1 MNNRTNYT
9 IQESPHF
16 EILSDSQK
24 ERIFNGMMRTL
35 QYTGANVHHEGA
47 RELFKKAGCK
57 IDGLRVYFPP
67 QVIRQALST
76 VPPVTEIFPWD
87 GDTTK
92 KIVVEKKRSYFGPGP
107 TPPNF
112 IDTETMERRPYLRKD
127 ASMVARVCDALPNM
141 GYVQSLGSISDVT
154 NGLADVY
161 EFADMVRNTTTPIM
175 SWSFTREGCR
185 DIHRMA
191 VAMAGGEEAFR
202 QRPNY
207 IFYGEPISPLVS
219 DFHAIDKAIYC
230 AENRIPQVYS
240 PCAIG
245 GGTVPASHAGQLVV
259 ALSESMVGVI
269 ASQLINPGT
278 CVIIG
283 GVQSIL
289 DMRYSI
295 YSYGAPE
302 LSLLSAAL
310 TEVVHY
316 CGLPMYST
324 SGCTDTKKMDVQSAM
339 EASLSINAA
348 MMSGANFVHDNGY
361 TESGLTGDI
370 FQTVMDDEI
379 IAMARVVERGV
390 EVSEETMAVDQ
401 IKNVGP
407 GGHYLYEDHT
417 MKWFRNHWMP
427 TLMDRNSYENWESQG
442 RKTMKDRII
451 EKTRDL
457 IKNYAGPRDKVPEKA
472 DQEIEK
478 ILQEAEE
485 RIKKEQTQKPA

>member
-1 MNNRTNYT
+1 MSTRTNYS
-9 IQESPHF
+9 IQETPHF
-16 EILSDSQK
+16 QVLSENQK
-24 ERIFNGMMRTL
+24 EKLYNGMVRTL

-47 RELFKKAGCK
+47 RELFEKAGCK
-57 IDGLRVYFPP
+57 IDGVRVYFPP
-67 QVIRQALST
+67 EVILNALST
-76 VPPVTEIFPWD
+76 VPPVTEVFPWN
-87 GDTTK
+87 GDESK
-92 KIVVEKKRSYFGPGP
+92 KISIEKDRSYFGPGP
-107 TPPNF
+107 TPVNF
-112 IDTETMERRPYLRKD
+112 IDPETMERRPYLRKD
-127 ASMVARVCDALPNM
+127 ASTVARVCDALPNM

-175 SWSFTREGCR
+175 SWSFSRGGCR
-185 DIHRMA
+185 DIHRIA
-191 VAMAGGEEAFR
+191 IAMAGGEEEFK

-219 DFHAIDKAIYC
+219 DYHAIDKCMYC

-245 GGTVPASHAGQLVV
+245 GGTVPATHAGQLVV

-269 ASQLINPGT
+269 ASQLISPGT
-278 CVIIG
+278 SIIIG

-302 LSLLSAAL
+302 LSLLSAAH
-310 TEVVHY
+310 TELVHY
-316 CGLPMYST
+316 CGLPMYSQ
-324 SGCTDTKKMDVQSAM
+324 SGCTDTKKMDMQSAM
-339 EASLSINAA
+339 EAALSINSA

-370 FQTVMDDEI
+370 FQTVMDDEL
-379 IAMARVVERGV
+379 IAMARIVESGI
-390 EVSEETMAVDQ
+390 EVNEETMAVDV
-401 IKNVGP
+401 INNVGP

-417 MKWFRNHWMP
+417 MKWFRKHWQP
-427 TLMDRNSYENWESQG
+427 TLMDRNSYESWQESG
-442 RKTMKDRII
+442 EKTMKDRVI

-457 IKNYAGPRDKVPEKA
+457 IKNYEGPKNSVPEKA
-472 DQEIEK
+472 NQQIEK
-478 ILQEAEE
+478 ILEEAEE
-485 RIKKEQTQKPA
+485 RIKNDPEA

>member
-1 MNNRTNYT
+1 MSSRTNYT
-9 IQESPHF
+9 VQQSPKF
-16 EILSDSQK
+16 EILSENQK
-24 ERIFNGMMRTL
+24 ERIFNGMLRTL

-47 RELFKKAGCK
+47 RNLFKKAGCK
-57 IDGLRVYFPP
+57 VDGIRVYFPP
-67 QVIRQALST
+67 QVIQNALST
-76 VPPVTEIFPWD
+76 VPPVTEVFPWD
-87 GDTTK
+87 GDESK
-92 KIVVEKKRSYFGPGP
+92 KISVEKDRSYFGPGP

-112 IDTETMERRPYLRKD
+112 IDTETLERRPYLRKD
-127 ASMVARVCDALPNM
+127 ASIVARVCDALPNM
-141 GYVQSLGSISDVT
+141 GYVQSLGSISDVS

-161 EFADMVRNTTTPIM
+161 EFADMIRNTTTPIM
-175 SWSFTREGCR
+175 SWSFTRNGCR

-191 VAMAGGEEAFR
+191 IAMAGGEEEFK

-219 DFHAIDKAIYC
+219 DFHAIDKCIYC

-245 GGTVPASHAGQLVV
+245 GGTVPATHAGQLVV

-269 ASQLINPGT
+269 ASQLISPGT
-278 CVIIG
+278 SIIIG

-289 DMRYSI
+289 DMRHSI

-302 LSLLSAAL
+302 LSLLSAAH

-316 CGLPMYST
+316 CGLPMYSQ
-324 SGCTDTKKMDVQSAM
+324 SGCTDTKKMDMQSAM
-339 EASLSINAA
+339 EAALSINAA

-370 FQTVMDDEI
+370 FQTVMDDEL
-379 IAMARVVERGV
+379 IAMARVIEGGI
-390 EVSEETMAVDQ
+390 EVNEETLAVDV
-401 IKNVGP
+401 INNVGP

-417 MKWFRNHWMP
+417 MKWFRKHWQP
-427 TLMDRNSYENWESQG
+427 TLMDRNSYESWKENGE
-442 RKTMKDRII
+442 KTMKDRII

-457 IKNYAGPRDKVPEKA
+457 IKNYEGPKNSVPEKA
-472 DQEIEK
+472 NQEIEK
-478 ILQEAEE
+478 ILKEAEE
-485 RIKKEQTQKPA
+485 RIKKDPDS